1 MHAPDETQH
10 EPEEA
15 GATGS
20 GAVGLESERDDDR
33 AVAETTGDSAAVPA
47 QAAAEA
53 ERGEYVEER
62 KIEATA
68 HGEDTRVAL
77 FADDE
82 RQAAEER
89 WREIQT
95 RFVDEPRA
103 SVEAANTLVA
113 DLVDHLVSGFNTER
127 ARLEGQW
134 DSGEEVTTEDLRVVL
149 QRYRSFFGRL
159 LEL

>member
-1 MHAPDETQH
+1 MHAPDEPRH
-10 EPEEA
+10 APEETES
-15 GATGS
+15 GAT
-20 GAVGLESERDDDR
+20 VGLESERDDER
-33 AVAETTGDSAAVPA
+33 AAVETTGDSDAVPA
-47 QAAAEA
+47 PAAAEA
-53 ERGEYVEER
+53 ERGEKVEEHPT
-62 KIEATA
+62 EESP
-68 HGEDTRVAL
+68 HGQDTRVAL
-77 FADDE
+77 FEDDE
-82 RQAAEER
+82 RQAAEGR

-113 DLVDHLVSGFNTER
+113 ELVDHLVSGFNTER
-127 ARLEGQW
+127 AQLEAQW